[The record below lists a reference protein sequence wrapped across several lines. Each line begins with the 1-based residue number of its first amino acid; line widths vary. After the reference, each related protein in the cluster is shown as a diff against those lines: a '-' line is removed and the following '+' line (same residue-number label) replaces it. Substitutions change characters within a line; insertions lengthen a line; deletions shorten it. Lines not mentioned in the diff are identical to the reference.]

1 MKIKY
6 ELVAYVENM
15 YEIYNRKIK
24 DTECVFYK

>member
-15 YEIYNRKIK
+15 YEICNIKVK

>member
-15 YEIYNRKIK
+15 YEICNINVK
-24 DTECVFYK
+24 DTESTFYK